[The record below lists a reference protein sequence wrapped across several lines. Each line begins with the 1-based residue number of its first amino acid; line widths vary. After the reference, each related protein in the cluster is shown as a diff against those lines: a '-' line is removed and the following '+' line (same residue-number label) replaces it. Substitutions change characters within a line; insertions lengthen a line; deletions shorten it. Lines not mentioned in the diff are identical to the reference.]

1 VGVFLSPC
9 RAGAMLKVILMA
21 EDVEGAIGGE
31 GSSCLASGVVP
42 PPEMVLVVNDSEAYQ
57 RLDVFLSHQ
66 LKDSSRSHLKSLI
79 KDGEVL
85 INGLPGKPSYEI
97 RSGDRIAV
105 RLPSPEHPGRLT
117 PQPMTLDILY
127 EDEDI
132 VVINKA
138 PGMVVHPGAGHAEG
152 TLVHGLLAHCPRLA
166 TQGAPLR
173 PGIVHRLDQHTS
185 GAMVVAKSDA
195 AYLDLINQFKE
206 HTVEKHYLALVYGI
220 FPQSAGEIRTALGRH
235 PADRKKIAVLK
246 GKGREAVTHWRV
258 EKAWEEITLL
268 RVTIETGRT
277 HQIRVHFSHL
287 QHPVIGDAT
296 YGGGKR
302 KAQSLK
308 SQDLRDL
315 MEKVDRQMLH
325 AEILA
330 LRHPRTHDRIM
341 LKAPL
346 ADDFALVL
354 RQLEANFP
362 WKRCNQ

>member
-1 VGVFLSPC
+1 MHPG
-9 RAGAMLKVILMA
+9 GMLKVMTG
-21 EDVEGAIGGE
+21 DVEGAVGGV
-31 GSSCLASGVVP
+31 GSSCLAGGVLSAPHKVFKVT
-42 PPEMVLVVNDSEAYQ
+42 ESDVCQ

-66 LKDSSRSHLKSLI
+66 LKDSSRSHLKTLI
-79 KDGEVL
+79 KEGEVL

-105 RLPSPEHPGRLT
+105 RLPSREHPGRLT

-132 VVINKA
+132 VVVNKA

-166 TQGAPLR
+166 IQGAPLR
-173 PGIVHRLDQHTS
+173 PGIVHRLDLHTS

-220 FPQSAGEIRTALGRH
+220 FPQSAGEIRTTLGRH
-235 PADRKKIAVLK
+235 PTDRKKIAVLK

-308 SQDLRDL
+308 SRDLRDL

-330 LRHPRTHDRIM
+330 FRHPRTHDPIVF
-341 LKAPL
+341 KAPL
-346 ADDFALVL
+346 ADDFALL
-354 RQLEANFP
+354 LQQLAANFP
-362 WKRCNQ
+362 GKHRNQ